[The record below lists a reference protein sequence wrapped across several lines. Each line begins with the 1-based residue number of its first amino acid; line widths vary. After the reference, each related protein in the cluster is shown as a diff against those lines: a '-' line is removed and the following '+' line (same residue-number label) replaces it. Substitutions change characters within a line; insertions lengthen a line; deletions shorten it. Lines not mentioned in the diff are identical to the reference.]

1 MSTPFVK
8 VSRTINA
15 PVGKVFDYAVPVDLT
30 HIFPP
35 QEKAPGIVHST
46 IGKDWN
52 RVGLER
58 TNTFS
63 DGSTSQ
69 EKLTEIRENK
79 YFSYYISEFT
89 AKLLSENV
97 DHIIGEWHF
106 IDNGNQTT
114 SIEWTYT
121 LFSIDDAAKQI
132 IESTLLN
139 GYHQRLDM
147 ALTIIKQDLE
157 GDMNK
162 TKISTI

>member
-1 MSTPFVK
+1 LGWSEQ
-8 VSRTINA
+8 
-15 PVGKVFDYAVPVDLT
+15 T
-30 HIFPP
+30 H
-35 QEKAPGIVHST
+35 
-46 IGKDWN
+46 
-52 RVGLER
+52 
-58 TNTFS
+58 FS
-63 DGSTSQ
+63 DGSTSRKNLHKS
-69 EKLTEIRENK
+69 EKT
-79 YFSYYISEFT
+79 SISI
-89 AKLLSENV
+89 AISVDLRLSENV
-97 DHIIGEWHF
+97 DHIIGKWHF

-121 LFSIDDAAKQI
+121 LFPVDDVAKQI